1 MAIDFPSSP
10 TDGQE
15 VSITGRTFRYSA
27 VTGVWRVL
35 TGTVSNDISE
45 LADTTNIIPVDVSD
59 LTDTTNL
66 LTGFSGDYVNLTN
79 KPTIPADVS
88 DLTDSTSLLGSGGAT
103 VYANFAAFPVA
114 NTVDDGTI
122 LMATDTGSLY
132 VAKGG
137 VYYLIPTENNAP
149 SFTLPQA
156 SYTLDNGGV
165 GAATVQITLSSYAT
179 DPEGGVLTYS
189 HSITGDTSIATI
201 DLVDDIMTITPT
213 TTPETDNGN
222 ATVSVTVSDGLHS
235 VTDSFDLT
243 LIQPTV
249 PGGAMFVG
257 GYIGSSSS
265 TSTNP
270 TLSYEWQWTCP
281 AGVNSVCVVAIGGGG
296 GGSMSNNSG
305 TVSSSGGG
313 GLGWKNNISVTPG
326 QTYTV
331 RAGGSGFGI
340 NTSQGARQAWGGGD
354 SWFDSPSVVRGG
366 GGETGTGG
374 SPAGGTYTGDGG
386 GNGGSGYYG
395 NSSDGGGAAGYTGNG
410 GGGSYGALPDAN
422 SGGGAAGFRG
432 GGVSPYGKGTTA
444 TSRSGNGSY
453 STSWQS
459 YGGGYGS
466 SGSSGNSIGGGT
478 GCVRIIWGD
487 GRAFPDTNVATS
499 DSSNRETVTTGDT
512 YSHEFGGNTGNN
524 SNNQNVIYDSG
535 RTHIQLSGYGST
547 G

>member
-45 LADTTNIIPVDVSD
+45 LTDSTGLLGSGDISDLTDTTNVIPADVSD
-59 LTDTTNL
+59 LTDTTN
-66 LTGFSGDYVNLTN
+66 V
-79 KPTIPADVS
+79 IPADVS
-88 DLTDSTSLLGSGGAT
+88 DLTDTGGLLGSGATAT
-103 VYANFAAFPVA
+103 VYANTTGFPSA
-114 NTVDDGTI
+114 NTVNDGTI
-122 LMATDTGSLY
+122 LMASDTGSLY

-137 VYYLIPTENNAP
+137 IYYLISIENNAP
-149 SFTLPQA
+149 TFTLPQS

-165 GAATVQITLSSYAT
+165 GAATVQITLSSYAN
-179 DPEGGVLTYS
+179 DPEGVSLTYS
-189 HSITGDTSIATI
+189 YSVTGDTTIATI
-201 DLVDDIMTITPT
+201 ALVDDIMTITPS
-213 TTPETDNGN
+213 TTPETDYGN

-235 VTDSFDLT
+235 VTDSFDLI
-243 LIQPTV
+243 LNQPIV

-257 GYIGSSSS
+257 GYNGYSSS
-265 TSTNP
+265 TNTNP

-296 GGSMSNNSG
+296 GGSMAGNSG

-313 GLGWKNNISVTPG
+313 ALGWKNNISVTPG

-331 RAGGSGFGI
+331 RAGGAGYGI

-354 SWFDSPSVVRGG
+354 SWFINPTTVKGG

-374 SPAGGTYTGDGG
+374 SPAGGTYVGDGG

-395 NSSDGGGAAGYTGNG
+395 NSSDGGGAGGYTGNG
-410 GGGSYGALPDAN
+410 GGGSQGDLPDAN
-422 SGGGAAGFRG
+422 SGGAAAGFRG
-432 GGVSPYGKGTTA
+432 GGVSPYGKGVTA
-444 TSRSGNGSY
+444 TTRGGNGSY
-453 STSWQS
+453 SLNWQA

-466 SGSSGNSIGGGT
+466 SGASGNSIGGGT

-487 GRAFPDTNVATS
+487 GRAFPDTNVATT
-499 DSSNRETVTTGDT
+499 DSSNRETVYVGDT
-512 YSHEFGGNTGNN
+512 YSYEFGSNSGNN
-524 SNNQNVIYDSG
+524 SNNQTVVIDYS
-535 RTHIQLSGYGST
+535 RTFIQLSGYGSN